1 MAFDYKKEYKAL
13 YQPPREP
20 QFVTVPAMTFA
31 AVRGQGDPNDPT
43 GEYKAAIELLY
54 GLLYTIKMSK
64 KGSHRVDGYFDFVV
78 PPLEGL
84 WEQTGTGKESF
95 HWTSMLR
102 LPEFVTKEVFDRAI
116 RDTWSP
122 TVRPPRLGGNT
133 RMGVFATR
141 SPFRPNPIALSC
153 VKLAG
158 IRQTAEGPVLRVRG
172 ADLVNG
178 TPILDIKPYI
188 PYADSHPNALGGFA
202 AVPAGET
209 LSVSI
214 PPALLAQVPAERQEA
229 LRGVLA
235 QDPRPHY
242 QKDPERVYGFSFA
255 GFEVRFTV
263 DGNQL
268 TVRDIR
274 PAE

>member
-1 MAFDYKKEYKAL
+1 MSQKFSMTPIAHIHSDFAEKFGVPRQSGLVEELEADIVFEPAYQNPDAL
-13 YQPPREP
+13 
-20 QFVTVPAMTFA
+20 
-31 AVRGQGDPNDPT
+31 RGLEDF
-43 GEYKAAIELLY
+43 
-54 GLLYTIKMSK
+54 
-64 KGSHRVDGYFDFVV
+64 SHIW
-78 PPLEGL
+78 LI
-84 WEQTGTGKESF
+84 W
-95 HWTSMLR
+95 
-102 LPEFVTKEVFDRAI
+102 VFDRAI

-158 IRQTAEGPVLRVRG
+158 IRQTADGPVLRVQG
-172 ADLVNG
+172 AD
-178 TPILDIKPYI
+178 
-188 PYADSHPNALGGFA
+188 PYADSHPDALGGFA